1 MCSQVASA
9 VHVATARAINFL
21 RVLQLRRGAVATH
34 TYLLVW
40 LHPGF
45 VLCDV
50 WHSFLPSEQGLLC
63 VGLISCSHIG
73 CVQTVGRAVRVW
85 WDGEKSWYE
94 GIVVRFSSNPA
105 LEDSHGIYP
114 YSSSFP
120 APVCSIPTHFLT
132 CITGGGCF
140 SESSC
145 PFSSPPH
152 NPGIAGLVSC

>member
-1 MCSQVASA
+1 MRCMS
-9 VHVATARAINFL
+9 
-21 RVLQLRRGAVATH
+21 LRRERFISSVCFNCGGV
-34 TYLLVW
+34 LL
-40 LHPGF
+40 
-45 VLCDV
+45 
-50 WHSFLPSEQGLLC
+50 LPIRTCLFAYIWDSSCVMCGTASCLRSKGCCC

-105 LEDSHGIYP
+105 LEDSHGICP

-120 APVCSIPTHFLT
+120 APVCSIPTHLLP

-145 PFSSPPH
+145 PFSFLPH
-152 NPGIAGLVSC
+152 NSRIAGLLSC